1 MEYFMKFLILIPTHL
16 IAGRLFS
23 VPLGVAL
30 FGKWYEVLIIIVIMD
45 LIQIPFYFY
54 IYESH
59 NRVRFIKVRLRLIR
73 RKLMH
78 IERRVELKEIRNVN
92 ARLLRK
98 ARSLGEWGVLL
109 VPSLPFLGGG
119 LWSGVLLAHLLKV
132 EKKKSYLLLTCG
144 SMIGCTF
151 LVLGFGGV
159 KALLI
164 ALINVIRSWMI

>member
-1 MEYFMKFLILIPTHL
+1 MMIIILIVTHL

-30 FGKWYEVLIIIVIMD
+30 FGKWYDVIILLVIID

-59 NRVRFIKVRLRLIR
+59 NRLRFIKVRLRLLR
-73 RKLMH
+73 RKLMN
-78 IERRVELKEIRNVN
+78 IDRRVKLKEIRNVN
-92 ARLLRK
+92 ARLLKK
-98 ARSLGEWGVLL
+98 ARSLGEWGIVFI
-109 VPSLPFLGGG
+109 PSLPFLGGG
-119 LWSGVLLAHLLKV
+119 IWSGVLLAHLLKV
-132 EKKKSYLLLTCG
+132 KKKKSYLLLACG
-144 SMIGCTF
+144 SMIGCVF

-159 KALLI
+159 KALFI